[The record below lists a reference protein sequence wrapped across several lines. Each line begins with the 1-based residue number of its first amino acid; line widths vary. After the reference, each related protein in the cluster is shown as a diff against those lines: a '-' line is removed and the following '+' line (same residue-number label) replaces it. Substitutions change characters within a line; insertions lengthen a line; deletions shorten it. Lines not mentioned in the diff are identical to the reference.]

1 MSHPIIRECDHY
13 LIMEPS
19 KDERFLTKEE
29 TLQWLENWLNKMD
42 KLSTII
48 ENFQKRINGSWNK
61 DDK

>member
-42 KLSTII
+42 K
-48 ENFQKRINGSWNK
+48 
-61 DDK
+61 